1 MTRKEFERK
10 SVMNKIVSYK
20 EISNDKLLVTYV
32 PGLDYDIITS
42 HNLDFLK
49 VSSKY
54 HDVELQNMVNASVVI
69 RAAVTAYARIHMCKL
84 KLNILSKGGQIF
96 YSDTDSI
103 VTDLK
108 LNNIL
113 VNNKKLG
120 KLKLEHSIV
129 KGIFITN
136 KTYCLINSNNQFI
149 NKAKGIN
156 NSSVNFE
163 DYEALLKNIPVKGVK
178 RQSKIDWGKG
188 EVRIFDKDNI
198 TISALYIYTL
208 QKKK

>member
-103 VTDLK
+103 VTDLN
-108 LNNIL
+108 L
-113 VNNKKLG
+113 
-120 KLKLEHSIV
+120 
-129 KGIFITN
+129 
-136 KTYCLINSNNQFI
+136 
-149 NKAKGIN
+149 
-156 NSSVNFE
+156 
-163 DYEALLKNIPVKGVK
+163 
-178 RQSKIDWGKG
+178 
-188 EVRIFDKDNI
+188 
-198 TISALYIYTL
+198 
-208 QKKK
+208 

>member
-178 RQSKIDWGKG
+178 RQSKID
-188 EVRIFDKDNI
+188 
-198 TISALYIYTL
+198 
-208 QKKK
+208 